1 MPQVRSAG
9 LALHLLGVKLVPGR
23 RQATTH
29 DRWAAGSARFVFQ
42 ILRLFQVFT
51 RLEMPQVRSAGLALH
66 LLGQIGARPSAGN
79 NPRSMGRR
87 LGVDGPLTP
96 HAEKMQRSFAAL
108 RMTAGPKCRTMLA
121 PLERPQGLRGE
132 PCATETQP
140 IIVTQHEK
148 PRTLK
153 TEVRATPVAAQRCH
167 LGAGAC
173 RKSLRGRRRLRLA
186 SSFRSSLGEASRVYY
201 IGAVTIVGYSRGGE

>member
-153 TEVRATPVAAQRCH
+153 TEVRANLLPHKDVIFEQGPAENLCE
-167 LGAGAC
+167 GAGGYHSRHRSAH
-173 RKSLRGRRRLRLA
+173 RRGTPR
-186 SSFRSSLGEASRVYY
+186 GC
-201 IGAVTIVGYSRGGE
+201 TISGP